1 MIAGSRPGSQPM
13 NMQGI
18 WNEDMHP
25 AWGSRYTV
33 NVNTQMNYWPAEVC
47 NLSEC
52 HLPLFDLIARMQDP
66 GRKTAKEMYHC
77 RGFVCHH
84 STDIW
89 GDTAPQD
96 LCKPATIWP
105 TGAAWLCLHIFE
117 HYLFT
122 QDRDFLSA
130 HYDLMREAALFFV
143 DPLMENAPGELVSCQ
158 SVSPA
163 NTYRT
168 KSGETGSLCLHG
180 GSYGL

>member
-1 MIAGSRPGSQPM
+1 MLYFNYGRYLMIAGSRPGSQPM

-84 STDIW
+84 STDI
-89 GDTAPQD
+89 GAIPLRRICASLQQFGRLVQHGSACTF
-96 LCKPATIWP
+96 LNTISSRK
-105 TGAAWLCLHIFE
+105 TGISCLLTII
-117 HYLFT
+117 
-122 QDRDFLSA
+122 
-130 HYDLMREAALFFV
+130 
-143 DPLMENAPGELVSCQ
+143 
-158 SVSPA
+158 
-163 NTYRT
+163 
-168 KSGETGSLCLHG
+168 
-180 GSYGL
+180 